1 MKTYKTFVE
10 QSNSARENLNEI
22 AISGPLV
29 AGGLIALNTALRAGS
44 AYDTYQSIKKK
55 DWVGAGLNAL
65 STVNPLGRA
74 VAPIPRIA
82 RGAGI
87 GAFVKDVVTP
97 YLPKKKKEKIKEG
110 NKLVNVR
117 TNAGVTTGVD
127 PSTGEYRVIKRRSD
141 KEQEEMK
148 NPKGFEM
155 Y

>member
-117 TNAGVTTGVD
+117 TNAGVTTAIFFT
-127 PSTGEYRVIKRRSD
+127 PSLANSD
-141 KEQEEMK
+141 KTLSVYGLSHGLTADK
-148 NPKGFEM
+148 ILD
-155 Y
+155 

>member
-10 QSNSARENLNEI
+10 QSNSARENLNELAPL
-22 AISGPLV
+22 AIG
-29 AGGLIALNTALRAGS
+29 AMALNTVLRADG
-44 AYDTYQSIKKK
+44 AYRTYKSIKKG

-65 STVNPLGRA
+65 SVVNPLARK
-74 VAPIPRIA
+74 VAPLRVISPA
-82 RGAGI
+82 AGVGA
-87 GAFVKDVVTP
+87 AVKDVVDDNT
-97 YLPKKKKEKIKEG
+97 KKKKEKIKVPSIDEG

-117 TNAGVTTGVD
+117 TNAGVTRGID

-141 KEQEEMK
+141 KEQEAMK